1 MVEEKKIWAILALLF
16 LLILYFINMSAD
28 QPEFDP
34 KKDKH
39 QSPGLDVFFFQAV
52 CAVSPQDF
60 VLFIRRSNK

>member
-1 MVEEKKIWAILALLF
+1 
-16 LLILYFINMSAD
+16 MSAD